1 MLTKLTAIAVFVLGL
16 ALAVQSVSTSQ
27 VSAQS
32 NKNDRGQQLFQQY
45 CASCHGVDGK
55 GGGPVAAS
63 LKNPIPDLT
72 MIEKRDGKYD
82 QLKVQNIISGEY
94 EIAAHGK
101 KDMPVWGYIFKQKTG
116 SAMTSRLQIYALGTY
131 LKSIQAK

>member
-1 MLTKLTAIAVFVLGL
+1 MLMKLTAIAVFVLGM
-16 ALAVQSVSTSQ
+16 ALAVQSVSTSK
-27 VSAQS
+27 VSA
-32 NKNDRGQQLFQQY
+32 NYDDRGQKLFQQY
-45 CASCHGVDGK
+45 CASCHGMDGK

-63 LKNPIPDLT
+63 LKHPIPDLT

-94 EIAAHGK
+94 EVAAHGK
-101 KDMPVWGYIFKQKTG
+101 KDMPVWGYIFKEKSG
-116 SAMTSRLQIYALGTY
+116 TSRLQIYALGTY

>member
-1 MLTKLTAIAVFVLGL
+1 MLMKLTTIAVFVLGL
-16 ALAVQSVSTSQ
+16 ALAVSTSQ
-27 VSAQS
+27 VSARS
-32 NKNDRGQQLFQQY
+32 GKDDHGQRLFNQY

-72 MIEKRDGKYD
+72 TIEKRNGKYD
-82 QLKVQNIISGEY
+82 QLRVQNIISGEY

-101 KDMPVWGYIFKQKTG
+101 KDMPVWGYIFKQKSG
-116 SAMTSRLQIYALGTY
+116 SETTSRLQIYALGTY